1 VSVPGSRFFIA
12 RLILATLTQEP
23 RHDRLEGVA
32 MKTLKQLLEAKGGNV
47 YSIMPDAR
55 VFDALKLMADKS
67 VGALIVMEGGRLAGI
82 ISERDY
88 ARKVILH
95 GKSSHDLQVRDIMT
109 SKVISVHPG
118 QTVEECMALMT
129 EKRIR
134 HLPVTEGE
142 LLIGVLSIGDLV
154 KEVIAEQRQTIEQ
167 LESYIHR

>member
-1 VSVPGSRFFIA
+1 
-12 RLILATLTQEP
+12 
-23 RHDRLEGVA
+23 
-32 MKTLKQLLEAKGGNV
+32 MKTLKQLLEAKGREV
-47 YSIMPDAR
+47 HSIAPDAR

-67 VGALIVMEGGRLAGI
+67 VGALIVMEGGRIVGI
-82 ISERDY
+82 LSERDY

-95 GKSSHDLQVRDIMT
+95 GKSSHDIQVRDIMT
-109 SKVISVHPG
+109 SKIITVHPG
-118 QTVEECMALMT
+118 QTVEECMGLMT

-142 LLIGVLSIGDLV
+142 RLIGVLSIGDLV

>member
-1 VSVPGSRFFIA
+1 
-12 RLILATLTQEP
+12 
-23 RHDRLEGVA
+23 
-32 MKTLKQLLEAKGGNV
+32 MKTLKQLLEGKGGNI
-47 YSIMPDAR
+47 YSIAPDAR
-55 VFDALKLMADKS
+55 VIDALRLMAEKS
-67 VGALIVMEGGRLAGI
+67 VGALMVMEGGRIAGI
-82 ISERDY
+82 LSERDY
-88 ARKVILH
+88 ARKVILQ

-109 SKVISVHPG
+109 SKVITVHPG

-142 LLIGVLSIGDLV
+142 RLIGVLSIGDLV

>member
-1 VSVPGSRFFIA
+1 
-12 RLILATLTQEP
+12 
-23 RHDRLEGVA
+23 
-32 MKTLKQLLEAKGGNV
+32 M
-47 YSIMPDAR
+47 
-55 VFDALKLMADKS
+55 FDALKLMADKS
-67 VGALIVMEGGRLAGI
+67 VGALIVMEGGRIVGV

-109 SKVISVHPG
+109 AKVITVHPG
-118 QTVEECMALMT
+118 QTVEECMAMMT

-142 LLIGVLSIGDLV
+142 RLIGVLSIGDLV
-154 KEVIAEQRQTIEQ
+154 KEVIAEQQQTIEQ

>member
-1 VSVPGSRFFIA
+1 
-12 RLILATLTQEP
+12 
-23 RHDRLEGVA
+23 
-32 MKTLKQLLEAKGGNV
+32 MKTLKQLLEAKGRNV
-47 YSIMPDAR
+47 YSITPDAR

-67 VGALIVMEGGRLAGI
+67 VGALIVMDGVRIVGI
-82 ISERDY
+82 LSERDY

-95 GKSSHDLQVRDIMT
+95 GKSSHDIQVRDIMT
-109 SKVISVHPG
+109 SSVVTVHPG

-134 HLPVTEGE
+134 HLPVTDGE
-142 LLIGVLSIGDLV
+142 RLIGVLSIGDLV